1 MMQPGVGL
9 FMPFPRMYYDK
20 GVSAWRVQNYKHAII
35 ALQNASCHC
44 DSVGGWCIAISSQF
58 GGKYAVTLAHCFMV
72 LQREHLSRQI
82 TSSKRCYVSKRDT
95 ISRITVHTINIHTCR
110 NHLGVYTHK
119 PVGRTLHA
127 RVDSSHIGIR
137 YTKA

>member
-1 MMQPGVGL
+1 
-9 FMPFPRMYYDK
+9 MPFPRMYHDK
-20 GVSAWRVQNYKHAII
+20 STRSVSAWTVQDYKHAII

-44 DSVGGWCIAISSQF
+44 DSGGGWCIAISSQF
-58 GGKYAVTLAHCFMV
+58 GGKYAVTLVHCFMV

-95 ISRITVHTINIHTCR
+95 ICRITVHKYNTCR
-110 NHLGVYTHK
+110 NHVGMYTHK
-119 PVGRTLHA
+119 PIGRTLHA
-127 RVDSSHIGIR
+127 PMDSSYIGIR